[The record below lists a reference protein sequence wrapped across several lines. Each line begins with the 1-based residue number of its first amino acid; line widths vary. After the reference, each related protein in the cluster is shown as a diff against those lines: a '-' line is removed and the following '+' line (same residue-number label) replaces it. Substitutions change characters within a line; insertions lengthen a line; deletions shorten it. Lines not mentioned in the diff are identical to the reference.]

1 MLSFKQVEA
10 VFMERFGISED
21 RTIAFRGRLQHLQRL
36 GFPDGVN
43 TGKGKKAEY
52 HWRQMIQL
60 MTALD
65 LIDLG
70 LTPDAAGQLV
80 RQNTHTLLAGVHE
93 VVSGLI
99 DQQEL
104 VQAIEHIRC
113 LDDHRRIAV
122 ASYGALTVSQGD
134 KGPAGYVTVFT
145 LQTIAKTFNDDPSI
159 EPAAAYLELG
169 SRLMLLAHIISD
181 TADGGNWEATA
192 SGLVDWAENFART
205 DSERPE

>member
-1 MLSFKQVEA
+1 MLAFKQVEA

-70 LTPDAAGQLV
+70 FTPDAAGKLV
-80 RQNTHTLLAGVHE
+80 RQNTHTLLDGVYE
-93 VVSGLI
+93 VVSGFN
-99 DQQEL
+99 DQREL
-104 VQAIEHIRC
+104 AHAIEHLQCPAR
-113 LDDHRRIAV
+113 LRRIIV
-122 ASYGALTVSQGD
+122 ASFVALTVSQGAED
-134 KGPAGYVTVFT
+134 APGYFAVFNRVEFE
-145 LQTIAKTFNDDPSI
+145 AKLNDDPVT
-159 EPAAAYLELG
+159 EPAAAFFDLG
-169 SRLMLLAHIISD
+169 SRLILLAHIICD
-181 TADGGNWEATA
+181 AADEGNWRATA
-192 SGLVDWAENFART
+192 LGLADWAENFART
-205 DSERPE
+205 VSERPE